1 MVRHPRSETIRLDKT
16 SPMNPFERGL
26 ARYLSPE
33 QLARIQS
40 VTIGVAGAG
49 GLGSN
54 CCLMLVRCGFRRF
67 VVVDCD
73 VVDASNLNRQFF
85 FIHQIGKPKVEAL
98 RENLLAINPDLEME
112 AVQAIVDETNV
123 ATLFAG
129 CDVVVEAFDSP
140 ECKRLLVEAYLGS
153 GKFLVAASGLA
164 GWGDSDRIAT
174 RKVSENFHLVG
185 DLRTVAG
192 PSCPPMAPCVTLT
205 AAKQADLVLT
215 HVLGHIPG
223 LAQGNLPGDHPAS
236 TGDNA

>member
-1 MVRHPRSETIRLDKT
+1 
-16 SPMNPFERGL
+16 MNAFERGL
-26 ARYLSPE
+26 ARYLTPD
-33 QLARIQS
+33 QLSRIQG

-54 CCLMLVRCGFRRF
+54 CCQMLVRCGFRRF

-85 FIHQIGKPKVEAL
+85 FTHQVGIPKVEAL
-98 RENLLAINPDLEME
+98 RENLLAINPDLRFE
-112 AVQAIVDETNV
+112 AVHATVDETNA

-164 GWGDSDRIAT
+164 GWGHSDRIAT
-174 RKVSENFHLVG
+174 RRIKDDFYLVG

-192 PSCPPMAPCVTLT
+192 PACPPMAPCVTIA
-205 AAKQADLVLT
+205 AAKQADLILT
-215 HVLGHIPG
+215 YVLGD
-223 LAQGNLPGDHPAS
+223 NPAA
-236 TGDNA
+236 TGGES